1 MILYLEGV
9 SSIEIWFSGGSSNF
23 SFYNI
28 SEIQVDT
35 RVLALDSRKQNKT
48 QQKGNKQ
55 M

>member
-28 SEIQVDT
+28 SETQVDT
-35 RVLALDSRKQNKT
+35 RILALDSRKQNTTKR
-48 QQKGNKQ
+48 
-55 M
+55 